1 MKKTAYLEMLI
12 NENNDEAT
20 KKLYSDVLDCLDIAL
35 SQEPDDFEIV
45 DTTIGLK
52 ELFSMI
58 AAKAKATRGSLMG
71 FSCIGPFEAAEMF
84 AEKLGA
90 KYERLSKRQ
99 AQPTTKLVNLE
110 DFL

>member
-1 MKKTAYLEMLI
+1 MKKKAYLEMLL
-12 NENNDEAT
+12 NENNDDTT

-58 AAKAKATRGSLMG
+58 ATKAKETRGVLTG
-71 FSCIGPFEAAEMF
+71 FQCVGPFEAAEMF
-84 AEKLGA
+84 AVKFGA
-90 KYERLSKRQ
+90 KYERLSKKQ
-99 AQPTTKLVNLE
+99 TTPVTKLVSLE

>member
-1 MKKTAYLEMLI
+1 MKKKAYLEMLI
-12 NENNDEAT
+12 NENNDDTT

-35 SQEPDDFEIV
+35 SQEADDFEIV

-52 ELFSMI
+52 ELFAMI
-58 AAKAKATRGSLMG
+58 EAKARKTPGH
-71 FSCIGPFEAAEMF
+71 CVGPFEAAEMF

-99 AQPTTKLVNLE
+99 ATPTTKLVNLE